1 MENIKGIIVLVM
13 AISLMGILGLIVV
26 DEFMMARENGGE
38 LDSNIIELLQMSI
51 TGIIGIVAGYVGAK
65 SGSCNCKKQ
74 KETMREKIRMQS
86 RESAHFYTRHKNK
99 RLHPEKMTLNMYDPY
114 IRKHCKYTEQKIK
127 K

>member
-1 MENIKGIIVLVM
+1 MMLFVGDKMENIKGIIVLVM

-65 SGSCNCKKQ
+65 SG
-74 KETMREKIRMQS
+74 
-86 RESAHFYTRHKNK
+86 
-99 RLHPEKMTLNMYDPY
+99 
-114 IRKHCKYTEQKIK
+114 
-127 K
+127 